1 MFRIYE
7 DRRDAGRALAPEIGR
22 CGLNNPLILG
32 LPRGGVPVAYE
43 IARALGAELDTI
55 VVRKLG
61 APFQPEL
68 AIGAIASGGIK
79 VLNEELLDRVPGL
92 TDAALEKIIDRETR
106 ELERRERVYRGDRPH
121 PDPAGRD
128 VVLVDDGMATGATM
142 RAAATSLRAGDPAT
156 LIIAV
161 PTGSR
166 EAVRLVEPIADR
178 VICLETPPVFY
189 AVGEWYRDFGQT
201 SDEEVRRLL
210 DDLMNDTPVESNRRS
225 VR

>member
-1 MFRIYE
+1 MYRIFE
-7 DRRDAGRALAPEIGR
+7 DRRDAGRALAPEIER
-22 CGLNNPLILG
+22 RRLKDPLILG

-43 IARALGAELDTI
+43 IARALNAELDTI

-68 AIGAIASGGIK
+68 AIGAIASGGIQ

-92 TDAALEKIIDRETR
+92 TDDALKRIIARESS
-106 ELERRERVYRGDRPH
+106 ELKRREKAYRGDRPH

-142 RAAATSLRAGDPAT
+142 RAAAESLGSRHPAT
-156 LIIAV
+156 LLIAV
-161 PTGSR
+161 PTGSQ
-166 EAVRLVEPIADR
+166 EAVRLVEPLVDE

-201 SDEEVRRLL
+201 SDEEVRQLL
-210 DDLMNDTPVESNRRS
+210 DDATHTAMEVDRRS
-225 VR
+225 AR

>member
-1 MFRIYE
+1 MYRIFE
-7 DRRDAGRALAPEIGR
+7 DRRDAGRALAPEIER
-22 CGLNNPLILG
+22 RKLKDPLILG

-43 IARALGAELDTI
+43 IARALDAELDTI

-68 AIGAIASGGIK
+68 AIGAIASGGIR

-92 TDAALEKIIDRETR
+92 TDDALKRIIDRESS
-106 ELERRERVYRGDRPH
+106 ELQRRERAYRGDRPH

-142 RAAATSLRAGDPAT
+142 RAAAESLRSRNPAT
-156 LIIAV
+156 LLIAV

-166 EAVRLVEPIADR
+166 EAVRLVEPLVDD

-201 SDEEVRRLL
+201 SDDEVRQLL
-210 DDLMNDTPVESNRRS
+210 DDATHTAMEVDRRS
-225 VR
+225 AR